1 MDFGKLL
8 LKIVGLA
15 KDAAQ
20 DYIENADKES
30 RPTQQSRPSQS
41 YTAPAAERVERE
53 RTDAEWN
60 AYFKE
65 ILMSEFPSFT
75 IRENVKVTDLVG
87 FAADECQLYTTR
99 PSQVYKAEWGQP
111 FTFVL
116 EADGKPKGVVMLGSG
131 HSHDENVKYLIA
143 SMYAGKLYI
152 PYINFYTQMPNERS
166 YVIGRIR
173 KFMG

>member
-8 LKIVGLA
+8 LKLVGLA
-15 KDAAQ
+15 KDAAT
-20 DYIENADKES
+20 DYIENANKES
-30 RPTQQSRPSQS
+30 QPKPQSRPSQS
-41 YTAPAAERVERE
+41 YASSQPERVERE
-53 RTDAEWN
+53 KTPSEWN

-65 ILMSEFPSFT
+65 ILLSEFPAYT

-87 FAADECQLYTTR
+87 FVADECQLYTTR
-99 PSQVYKAEWGQP
+99 PTQVYKAEWGQP
-111 FTFVL
+111 YTFVL
-116 EADGKPKGVVMLGSG
+116 ESDGKAKGVVMLGNG
-131 HSHDENVKYLIA
+131 HSHDAGVKYLIA
-143 SMYAGKLYI
+143 RMYTEKLGI